1 MIKNR
6 TLALVGVAF
15 AGAAFVLSAQA
26 ADRGDTTKGDTNKSG
41 MYESGDRGVKA
52 PSSGGSDAAPRVPRK
67 AAGESV
73 MPSRN
78 SPASVSESAPQK
90 TGKEVAAG
98 KVPDDKTMPNPKTPA
113 SPNESG
119 PLKDKMK

>member
-6 TLALVGVAF
+6 TAKLVGVALTGLAF
-15 AGAAFVLSAQA
+15 ALSAQA
-26 ADRGDTTKGDTNKSG
+26 ADKGDTNKSG

-52 PSSGGSDAAPRVPRK
+52 PSSGGSDAAPRVPKK

-78 SPASVSESAPQK
+78 SPSSVSESAPQK

-113 SPNESG
+113 SPNESD
-119 PLKDKMK
+119 PLKDKRK